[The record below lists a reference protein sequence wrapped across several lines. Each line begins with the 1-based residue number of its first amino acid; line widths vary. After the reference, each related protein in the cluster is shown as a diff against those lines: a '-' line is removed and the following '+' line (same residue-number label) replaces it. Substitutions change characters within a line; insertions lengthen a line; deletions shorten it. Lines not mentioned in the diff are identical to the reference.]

1 MSLKRAFSRFRIFR
15 KRKYE
20 EADKETEEVI
30 EEKEPDSTEEDSTDS
45 NQTP

>member
-1 MSLKRAFSRFRIFR
+1 MSLRRAFSSLKIFR

-30 EEKEPDSTEEDSTDS
+30 EEKEPESTEEVSTDT

>member
-1 MSLKRAFSRFRIFR
+1 MSLRRAFSRFKIFR

-20 EADKETEEVI
+20 EGDKETEEVI
-30 EEKEPDSTEEDSTDS
+30 EENELDTAEDDSTDS

>member
-1 MSLKRAFSRFRIFR
+1 MSLRRAFRRFSIFR

-30 EEKEPDSTEEDSTDS
+30 EDNETNRYS
-45 NQTP
+45 NDE

>member
-1 MSLKRAFSRFRIFR
+1 MSLRRAFSSLKIFR

-20 EADKETEEVI
+20 EADKETEGVI
-30 EEKEPDSTEEDSTDS
+30 EEKEPETVEEISTDS

>member
-20 EADKETEEVI
+20 EADKDLEGVI
-30 EEKEPDSTEEDSTDS
+30 EDNETNRYS
-45 NQTP
+45 NDT